1 MVKHYVSNVAKHEW
15 QSLVLQMKHIVNLTP
30 FHYLFLTSKS
40 HNSTFIEI
48 KKYVFYIEVINL

>member
-48 KKYVFYIEVINL
+48 KIIFIIKR